1 MKMNRHIFK
10 DIKMIEKL
18 LKRAGII
25 AMFVLIAYL
34 IDGYIKYNNI
44 FNLGVAMFASVDM
57 SIMMF
62 KHYDKY

>member
-1 MKMNRHIFK
+1 
-10 DIKMIEKL
+10 MIEKL